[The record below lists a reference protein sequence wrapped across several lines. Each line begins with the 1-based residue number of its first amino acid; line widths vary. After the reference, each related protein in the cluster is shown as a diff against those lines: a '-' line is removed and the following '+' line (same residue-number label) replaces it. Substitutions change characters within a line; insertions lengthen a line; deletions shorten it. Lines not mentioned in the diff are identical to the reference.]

1 MAFKYAGVSTNEKG
15 NTKVRFANDQMRI
28 KVMAKGGHTN
38 INLLELPNE
47 MEKPEAVTWLKTSEL
62 METPL
67 FRTAIE
73 EAGEKY
79 NPTKTNRTRTVKA
92 TKKAKSADETLADLK
107 ARAAA
112 VTTE

>member
-38 INLLELPNE
+38 INLLELPSD
-47 MEKPEAVTWLKTSEL
+47 MDKPEIVAWLKTTAL
-62 METPL
+62 MENDL
-67 FRTAIE
+67 FRSAIE
-73 EAGEKY
+73 EADEKY
-79 NPTKTNRTRTVKA
+79 NSVKTKRTSTVKA
-92 TKKAKSADETLADLK
+92 TKKVKSADETLADLK

-112 VTTE
+112 VTSE